1 MTLAPFGST
10 DVYNDAQ
17 KLAQRLAPHMQRVLI
32 ADSSS
37 ASTKLLGDLLRSIA
51 PVQIWTASSD
61 AKALQ
66 VAHGVDPQL
75 IFVELSGPALDGLRL
90 TRTLRRSDMACR
102 QAPVI
107 MVTAEATAAAIL
119 GARDAGVHEFLRKP
133 FTIKDLLRRLEAV
146 TLKSRDWIEA
156 VQYVGPDRRRFNS
169 GDYTGPR
176 KRKSDARRTPDSA
189 RVLQALRIVKAAAG
203 SLRSDWP
210 QARRALLVQ
219 AHDLQKAAVTVGD
232 MALMDAAVALSR
244 QLPSEGP
251 PNIAAL
257 AAAIDGLLA
266 FMPREEAVTAA

>member
-1 MTLAPFGST
+1 M
-10 DVYNDAQ
+10 YNDAQ
-17 KLAQRLAPHMQRVLI
+17 KLSQRLAPHLQRVLI

-37 ASTKLLGDLLRSIA
+37 ASTKLLSDLLRSIA
-51 PVQIWTASSD
+51 PVQIWTAASD

-66 VAHGVDPQL
+66 MARSVDPQL
-75 IFVELSGPALDGLRL
+75 IFVEFSGPALDGLRL
-90 TRTLRRSDMACR
+90 TRALRRSDLACR

-146 TLKSRDWIEA
+146 ALRPRDWIEA

-169 GDYTGPR
+169 GDYKGPR
-176 KRKSDARRTPDSA
+176 KRKSDARSTPDSA
-189 RVLQALRIVKAAAG
+189 RVLQALRIVRAAAG

-219 AHDLQKAAVTVGD
+219 AHDLQKASVAVGD

-244 QLPSEGP
+244 QLPSEGAP
-251 PNIAAL
+251 DIAGL
-257 AAAIDGLLA
+257 TRAINGLLA
-266 FMPREEAVTAA
+266 FMPKDEVATAA